1 MIDST
6 EQEAQVLGLD
16 VESDVPQQG
25 AKLGAA
31 EEALVVFIVFVED
44 RLLLYMCCGCVWFA

>member
-6 EQEAQVLGLD
+6 EQEAKVFGLD

-25 AKLGAA
+25 AKLVAA
-31 EEALVVFIVFVED
+31 EEALVAFIVFVED
-44 RLLLYMCCGCVWFA
+44 RLLLYICCGFLWFV